1 MQCSRCGHTL
11 DAEGNCAFCGA
22 HEDPQV
28 RVMSKEE
35 KLDYQGVTIDETEDP
50 GERPKP
56 KTEPAWNRQGIF
68 VKSSTFGG
76 NWASKAALI
85 LLVAAVVA
93 FVVFIALP
101 VAVVGLL
108 IGAVVWLLLSFL
120 RG

>member
-22 HEDPQV
+22 HEEPQV

-35 KLDYQGVTIDETEDP
+35 KTEYQGVTIDETEASEEP
-50 GERPKP
+50 RPRK
-56 KTEPAWNRQGIF
+56 EPAWNPQGIF
-68 VKSSTFGG
+68 VESSPFGG
-76 NWASKAALI
+76 NWASKAALV
-85 LLVAAVVA
+85 LLIAAVAA

>member
-1 MQCSRCGHTL
+1 
-11 DAEGNCAFCGA
+11 
-22 HEDPQV
+22 
-28 RVMSKEE
+28 MSKEE